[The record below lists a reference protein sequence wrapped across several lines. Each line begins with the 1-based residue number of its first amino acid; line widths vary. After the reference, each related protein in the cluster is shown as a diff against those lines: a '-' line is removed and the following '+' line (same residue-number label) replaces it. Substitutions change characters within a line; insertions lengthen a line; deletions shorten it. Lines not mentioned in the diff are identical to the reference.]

1 MLIKIIAAFVAT
13 VAFAFLFNSPRKIV
27 FQAGIVGAVGFAIYI
42 YLIETV
48 GLNSMTSNFAGT
60 VGLSVCSE
68 IFARR
73 YKEPVTVFSIP
84 GFLPLVPGLPLYRA
98 MNYFILNDF
107 VMGMQTFMETCL
119 DATAIALG
127 ILCISGLAKVYKTSK
142 HMVKAHEIEEGKHE

>member
-1 MLIKIIAAFVAT
+1 MLIKIFAAFVAT
-13 VAFAFLFNSPRKIV
+13 LAFAVLFNSPRKII

-42 YLIETV
+42 YLMET
-48 GLNSMTSNFAGT
+48 LELSSMTSNFAGT

-73 YKEPVTVFSIP
+73 YKEPVTVFSVP

-107 VMGMQTFMETCL
+107 VMGMQTFLETCI
-119 DATAIALG
+119 DAAAIAMG
-127 ILCISGLAKVYKTSK
+127 ILCVSGLAKVYKTSK
-142 HMVKAHEIEEGKHE
+142 YMVEEHKNEGERK

>member
-1 MLIKIIAAFVAT
+1 MLIRIGAAFVAT
-13 VAFAFLFNSPRKIV
+13 VAFAVLFNSPKKVI

-42 YLIETV
+42 YLIEIV

-60 VGLSVCSE
+60 VGLSICSE

-73 YKEPVTVFSIP
+73 YKEPVTVFSVP

-119 DATAIALG
+119 DAIAIALG

-142 HMVKAHEIEEGKHE
+142 YIVKEHITEGRKNE

>member
-1 MLIKIIAAFVAT
+1 MLIKIFAAFVAT
-13 VAFAFLFNSPRKIV
+13 VAFAYLFNSPRKVV
-27 FQAGIVGAVGFAIYI
+27 FQAGIVGAIGFAIYI
-42 YLIETV
+42 YLLEVV
-48 GLNSMTSNFAGT
+48 GMNSMTSNFAGT

-73 YKEPVTVFSIP
+73 YKEPVTVFSVP

-107 VMGMQTFMETCL
+107 VMGMQTFVETCL
-119 DATAIALG
+119 DAMAIALG

-142 HMVKAHEIEEGKHE
+142 NMVEEHKTEGERK